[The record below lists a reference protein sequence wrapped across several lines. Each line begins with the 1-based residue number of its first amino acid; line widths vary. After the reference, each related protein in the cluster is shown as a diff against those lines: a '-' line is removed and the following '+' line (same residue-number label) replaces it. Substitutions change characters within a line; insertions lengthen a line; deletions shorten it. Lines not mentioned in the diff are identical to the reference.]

1 MYTIKP
7 QTHFRKNIMSNK
19 ELIEKVKSALIK
31 LANLQKADLEDTN
44 DMTNYN
50 ESTSQIIKIRALINR
65 NCTPDKILPIVENLQ
80 KNALAELESELPKMI
95 AKHQMEEATN
105 LYKEIK
111 TDINTLVFE
120 LTDQQPSPS
129 IAKP

>member
-1 MYTIKP
+1 
-7 QTHFRKNIMSNK
+7 MSNK
-19 ELIEKVKSALIK
+19 ELIEKVRSTLIR

-65 NCTPDKILPIVENLQ
+65 NFTPDKILPIVENLQ

-95 AKHQMEEATN
+95 AKHQMEEATK

-111 TDINTLVFE
+111 TDINTLVLE

>member
-1 MYTIKP
+1 
-7 QTHFRKNIMSNK
+7 MSNK
-19 ELIEKVKSALIK
+19 ELIEKVRSALIK

-44 DMTNYN
+44 DMTNYH

-65 NCTPDKILPIVENLQ
+65 NFTPDKILPIVENLQ

-95 AKHQMEEATN
+95 AKHQMEEATK

-111 TDINTLVFE
+111 TDINTLVLE